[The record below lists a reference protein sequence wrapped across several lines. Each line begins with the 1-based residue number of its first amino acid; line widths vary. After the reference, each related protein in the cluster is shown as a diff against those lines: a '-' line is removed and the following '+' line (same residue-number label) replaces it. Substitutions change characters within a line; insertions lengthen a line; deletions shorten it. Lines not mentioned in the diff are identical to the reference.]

1 MEERRKLHTLT
12 QVPKLK
18 KGIGPVYLLNKLK
31 SRKDIH
37 NYNTRRK
44 NDFETSNA
52 KKDLNK
58 NKFFNKSL
66 IDYNNILALDT
77 GRKLKSTGENEKLFN
92 VTDSII
98 TFKKKLR
105 NYLLQTR
112 T

>member
-1 MEERRKLHTLT
+1 MT
-12 QVPKLK
+12 
-18 KGIGPVYLLNKLK
+18 N
-31 SRKDIH
+31 KDIH

-98 TFKKKLR
+98 TFKKSCEIIYYKQEPKIIGNLHFFSFS
-105 NYLLQTR
+105 LFSLSVLFSFSK
-112 T
+112 